1 MILAACNDSDCFGGE
16 IPEIFA
22 DLDLISGL
30 RLVFDDP
37 AVKRR
42 NARTHKT
49 LKNMGS

>member
-1 MILAACNDSDCFGGE
+1 L
-16 IPEIFA
+16 A

-49 LKNMGS
+49 LENMGFQSFSNFSQKGVAGSGE

>member
-1 MILAACNDSDCFGGE
+1 L
-16 IPEIFA
+16 A

-42 NARTHKT
+42 NARTYKT
-49 LKNMGS
+49 FKNMGSQSFSNFSQKGVAGSGE